1 MDRWRRD
8 CWLGGSWPQHWSLS
22 PAEGTLRPLRRQ
34 PLRHLRRLLR
44 LPLQVDAPTLQAC
57 REYENEL
64 SASGLGK
71 FKELILANTGGA
83 NPQELSAAERAYTPI
98 QARAAVPRVASSID
112 AFNGVIA
119 VDVKYGRPPT
129 VAALNAVFAS
139 VQQECTV
146 AGYSFS

>member
-1 MDRWRRD
+1 M
-8 CWLGGSWPQHWSLS
+8 
-22 PAEGTLRPLRRQ
+22 AK
-34 PLRHLRRLLR
+34 RLLAGWFVAATLVLISCGR
-44 LPLQVDAPTLQAC
+44 DAPATPAAAAATPPTPVATAPAVDAPTLQAC

-119 VDVKYGRPPT
+119 VDLKYGGPPT